1 MPWLAEAR
9 RVHRGMQGARQ
20 NEDVLA
26 NLIRKRGAQPTSN
39 TSLWACLGRLV
50 NYKDGK
56 PVHQD
61 ALAMNAGLFFIAGY
75 QTTSNTTTWALLEL
89 ASDQGLQDRVRQE
102 LKEAGLVP
110 TPQQPHP
117 RDLEYADLT
126 KLPVLES
133 VIKETLRLHATG
145 PMGTFRMTHKDMVV
159 GGYRVPKNTPV
170 QLPSYPMHLSSANFV
185 RALEFWPERWTQ
197 QASLSPMDNE
207 HPDATPTG
215 NRRNLSTS
223 WNAFSCGPYNC
234 IGQALGMAEVRTALA
249 VLLAN
254 FQFGLPVGFT
264 RDQYLKNEQVWRI
277 TLQPKHGMPLLVTP
291 VAETP

>member
-1 MPWLAEAR
+1 MPYLSGEKHTECVECVGLA
-9 RVHRGMQGARQ
+9 
-20 NEDVLA
+20 
-26 NLIRKRGAQPTSN
+26 
-39 TSLWACLGRLV
+39 
-50 NYKDGK
+50 
-56 PVHQD
+56 
-61 ALAMNAGLFFIAGY
+61 
-75 QTTSNTTTWALLEL
+75 
-89 ASDQGLQDRVRQE
+89 
-102 LKEAGLVP
+102 
-110 TPQQPHP
+110 
-117 RDLEYADLT
+117 
-126 KLPVLES
+126 
-133 VIKETLRLHATG
+133 
-145 PMGTFRMTHKDMVV
+145 
-159 GGYRVPKNTPV
+159 
-170 QLPSYPMHLSSANFV
+170 
-185 RALEFWPERWTQ
+185 
-197 QASLSPMDNE
+197 E